1 MVSRTV
7 DRMKHLR
14 NAGIIVLL
22 ALIVWL
28 VPGGGQAG
36 VTVSNLLGIVF
47 AGGLLFLAYRI
58 YMERRDAIFGLD
70 DRQRGILY
78 GSLAL
83 GTIAIVG
90 TRRMWDAGGGGAIV
104 WLILVAIAA
113 FGLYSVWQAYKA
125 Y

>member
-1 MVSRTV
+1 
-7 DRMKHLR
+7 MKHLR

>member
-1 MVSRTV
+1 
-7 DRMKHLR
+7 MKHLR

-36 VTVSNLLGIVF
+36 VTVSNLLGIAF

-58 YMERRDAIFGLD
+58 YMERREAIFGLD